1 MYIYQLKQT
10 TYQNIPEINT
20 IKSSYS
26 LPSEHPCLGPQ
37 DTASETQIKITG
49 YHFPSWSIFIG
60 VLSIITSFELDNL
73 TSNSNLADPCPT
85 LWTM

>member
-37 DTASETQIKITG
+37 DTAPETHK
-49 YHFPSWSIFIG
+49 
-60 VLSIITSFELDNL
+60 
-73 TSNSNLADPCPT
+73 
-85 LWTM
+85 